1 MKRLTMREAPLI
13 TVALVA
19 ACSAAVALSARR
31 SAIAGDRLNAA
42 RTAHATALAQVRRVQ
57 ELRGRAEL
65 VDERP
70 RPEPDLVARLES
82 ALQTAGID
90 ASSLHQA
97 IASEPSEI
105 QGGPYARQR
114 ASIAVQGV
122 APAEALRFLAA
133 WREAEPLWTP
143 RSMTL
148 EHAPSNSRSGPT
160 EERFTLRVTLE
171 NIHLSQ
177 TTAAARSPS

>member
-1 MKRLTMREAPLI
+1 MKRLTVRESALI

-19 ACSAAVALSARR
+19 ACSAAVVISARR
-31 SAIAGDRLNAA
+31 SAIAGDRLSAA
-42 RTAHATALAQVRRVQ
+42 RTAHAMALAQVRRVQ

-65 VDERP
+65 FDERP
-70 RPEPDLVARLES
+70 RPEPDLVARWES
-82 ALQTAGID
+82 ALQAAGID
-90 ASSLHQA
+90 ASSLQQA
-97 IASEPSEI
+97 SASEPRDI
-105 QGGPYARQR
+105 QSSPYARQR

-122 APAEALRFLAA
+122 TPAEALRFLAE

-143 RSMTL
+143 QSITL